1 VGSTTSPVHARR
13 GQQGAAT
20 CGGVAANG
28 GRRLARRRVETGH
41 LAPSKR
47 SWSSPTVAFRR
58 GAWTAGFAGVA
69 ACTRARR
76 RAWARSGVPGLLAFH
91 STVFKIAF
99 LQFFKLK
106 CIIRSEAKLK
116 IRHSFTTFTKLGRGL
131 VQAMEQ
137 ERHANLTQ
145 FSAPVNRNRTPSKA
159 FFTKNSFEFQMS
171 INSKVV
177 CLNILHIF
185 PFGRF

>member
-1 VGSTTSPVHARR
+1 VGSKALRHAAAWRPMADGGWHAGEWKLATWRRPNARGRHPQWHSGAAHGPLGSPVSRR
-13 GQQGAAT
+13 G
-20 CGGVAANG
+20 
-28 GRRLARRRVETGH
+28 
-41 LAPSKR
+41 
-47 SWSSPTVAFRR
+47 
-58 GAWTAGFAGVA
+58 
-69 ACTRARR
+69 TRARR